1 MKIKFTALTLATVA
15 AFSAPAVSA
24 ATSTFSDTMTITE
37 GANNVLN
44 LTQFDS
50 MGGALTLTGVQI
62 TITLVVPSFS
72 IVVDNDAANLAN
84 VTAQFATVG
93 SPTFSSTALTTNG
106 IDSVNDSN
114 FSVTTQNSSFDVAG
128 NDTDSTTTFDDDGG
142 PDNGTFTTS
151 AVGVGVND
159 RDLSSAAFADWTGVG
174 NVDLTLNI
182 DFVTDLNI
190 NSGGGGGDTRFQG
203 FIPSATYFAEV
214 TYTYIPEPST
224 ALLGALGALGLLR
237 RRR

>member
-1 MKIKFTALTLATVA
+1 
-15 AFSAPAVSA
+15 
-24 ATSTFSDTMTITE
+24 MTITE

-44 LTQFDS
+44 LTKFDS

-62 TITLVVPSFS
+62 TITLAVPTLS
-72 IVVDNDAANLAN
+72 IVVDNDSANLAN
-84 VTAQFATVG
+84 VTALFATVG
-93 SPTFSSTALTTNG
+93 SPTFSSTASTFDGT
-106 IDSVNDSN
+106 DTVNPGY
-114 FSVTTQNSSFDVAG
+114 FSVTTQNSSFNVAG
-128 NDTDSTTTFDDDGG
+128 NDTDSTATFDDDGG
-142 PDNGTFTTS
+142 PDNGSFTT
-151 AVGVGVND
+151 APVLVGQIAT
-159 RDLSSAAFADWTGVG
+159 RDLSSATFASWTGVG

-203 FIPSATYFAEV
+203 FIPSATYLADV